1 MKIAPKITWLLVTF
15 LILILFTPLL
25 FLPQLKVY
33 ASPSFI
39 RDLTLGWGLWSYL
52 IYVLIFILSVP
63 LPLPS
68 GPLALAG
75 GYLFGIFWG
84 SLLALLGLFVGS
96 SISFIVARKFG
107 QPLVEKLID
116 KHHIIHFNHLLKK
129 RGLSFV
135 LLAYSIPVFP
145 EDSLDYLMGVSKVSY
160 KTFVITLITGNIP
173 RYLLINTLGS
183 NLYSGFS
190 WFTGLILLV
199 IVIMVIVSFFR
210 EKIKRV
216 LFKELKEVE
225 SEVKKLERGMGSNNF
240 KNNTNNHNL
249 KRKK

>member
-1 MKIAPKITWLLVTF
+1 MPPVTGKILGVQRKAAERSEHATGLLPVVPLSFLTKPRIRVKMKIAPKITWLLVTF

-116 KHHIIHFNHLLKK
+116 KHHIIHFNHL
-129 RGLSFV
+129 
-135 LLAYSIPVFP
+135 
-145 EDSLDYLMGVSKVSY
+145 
-160 KTFVITLITGNIP
+160 
-173 RYLLINTLGS
+173 
-183 NLYSGFS
+183 
-190 WFTGLILLV
+190 
-199 IVIMVIVSFFR
+199 
-210 EKIKRV
+210 
-216 LFKELKEVE
+216 
-225 SEVKKLERGMGSNNF
+225 
-240 KNNTNNHNL
+240 
-249 KRKK
+249 